1 MILSERRL
9 FNMGKY
15 VQSELIKNKRSFAVK
30 MLIIMPCVTIILAMV
45 MMMGNY
51 VQVLAYNWWYLI
63 FLPFV
68 VSYVSGHLISREKKK
83 NFHGL
88 FGLLERKQDLGYGK
102 VIAVTFYLI
111 ITNCVFSILIS
122 LAGSVF
128 QRQISVMDNLLASFV
143 LTLTFAWQIPFVLIL
158 ALKINTTIAVMINV
172 ACNLIIACS
181 CATKVGWW
189 IPFAIPAR
197 MMCIILG
204 ILPNGL
210 MAADAG
216 LLGDYTAIIYG
227 ILITLVVYVVMT
239 VCLGRILLK
248 QEA

>member
-1 MILSERRL
+1 
-9 FNMGKY
+9 MGKY

-30 MLIIMPCVTIILAMV
+30 LLIIMPCVTTILAMV
-45 MMMGNY
+45 MMMGNN
-51 VQVLAYNWWYLI
+51 VQMLAYNWWYLI

-68 VSYVSGHLISREKKK
+68 VSYVAGHLISREKKK

-88 FGLLERKQDLGYGK
+88 FGLLERKQELGYGK
-102 VIAVTFYLI
+102 VIVAMFYLI
-111 ITNCVFSILIS
+111 ITNGVFLILIS
-122 LAGSVF
+122 LAGSIF
-128 QRQISVMDNLLASFV
+128 QRQINMMDNLLASLV

-158 ALKINTTIAVMINV
+158 ALKVNTTFAVMINV
-172 ACNLIIACS
+172 ACNLVIACS
-181 CATKVGWW
+181 CATKVHWW

-210 MAADAG
+210 MAEDAG
-216 LLGDYTAIIYG
+216 RLGDYTTIIYG

-239 VCLGRILLK
+239 VCLGRALSK
-248 QEA
+248 QEV